1 MLSTDDYEIFV
12 DNSLVETQSK
22 FSLCKVC
29 LTCRQWSVVKLDI
42 AVRWLMRQCGRPQTD
57 CRHACMKLVHQL
69 APCITGK
76 LRPFIKRGPQIFTC
90 VNWYYKL
97 TFIWDDFISQFSFDE
112 LDCSKFD
119 RHGRTSLQRWN
130 FNDKEDIVNFLRF
143 SCI

>member
-1 MLSTDDYEIFV
+1 MIIRPFCMIPLWKPGQKLSV
-12 DNSLVETQSK
+12 NLRSVS
-22 FSLCKVC
+22 

-76 LRPFIKRGPQIFTC
+76 ITFVYKNIASYIDICWYVYYTLIYLRWLYFTISALIYWI
-90 VNWYYKL
+90 VVKLIDMEGLVYK
-97 TFIWDDFISQFSFDE
+97 Q
-112 LDCSKFD
+112 
-119 RHGRTSLQRWN
+119 WN
-130 FNDKEDIVNFLRF
+130 FNDKKDIVNLLKF

>member
-1 MLSTDDYEIFV
+1 MLSTDDYEIFL
-12 DNSLVETQSK
+12 DNSIVETQSK
-22 FSLCKVC
+22 FSFCKVS

-76 LRPFIKRGPQIFTC
+76 ITSLYKKMASYIYMC
-90 VNWYYKL
+90 WYYKL

-119 RHGRTSLQRWN
+119 RHGRASLQRWN
-130 FNDKEDIVNFLRF
+130 FNDKEDIVNFLKL